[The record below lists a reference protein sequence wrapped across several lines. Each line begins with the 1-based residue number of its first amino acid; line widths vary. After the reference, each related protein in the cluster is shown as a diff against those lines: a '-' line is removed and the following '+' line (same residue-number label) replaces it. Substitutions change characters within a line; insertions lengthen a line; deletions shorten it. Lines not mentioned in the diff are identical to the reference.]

1 MADLDATERKASQL
15 RDSYEQILN
24 CGELT
29 GTKGKPSEF
38 FLEDMVKIAY
48 ATCWSIA
55 GGMHTRKAFEVAS
68 DDRLFDYEGEQ
79 AAYIRFQTAEL
90 LCSDSDGEICL
101 VHEQHNS

>member
-1 MADLDATERKASQL
+1 MTDLEATERKASQL

-24 CGELT
+24 ARELI
-29 GTKGKPSEF
+29 GTN
-38 FLEDMVKIAY
+38 EDIVKIAY
-48 ATCWSIA
+48 VMCWSIA
-55 GGMHTRKAFEVAS
+55 GGMHPRKAFEVAS

-101 VHEQHNS
+101 VHEQHDE